1 MKAGRTRVNNEAF
14 QKIVDAITAA
24 YNESAAEIIQYEIRS
39 SKMWLAILIV
49 LTVVTVAIM
58 IANHLCNKKRDLSWD
73 DETRSVLVI
82 TTGTILIVV
91 FIFSILYQIDDIY
104 TAMYF
109 PEKTIMRYIKYTV
122 NNLYF

>member
-58 IANHLCNKKRDLSWD
+58 IANHLCNKKRDLSCD